1 MATVTFV
8 SADGSEEKVVATEG
22 TTLMQV
28 AMDEGIDGILAECG
42 GGCACATCHVYVDER
57 WVEAVGEA
65 NDFENEMLDG
75 TASDRKPNS
84 RLSCQVTLTEAMDGL
99 IVHLPE
105 EQ

>member
-84 RLSCQVTLTEAMDGL
+84 RLSCQVTLTEAIDGL

>member
-28 AMDEGIDGILAECG
+28 AMDEGFDGILAECG